1 MLRRFT
7 KGTREKIK
15 EILVLSIPTI
25 HPIGMKFR
33 VGFSI
38 AIALLTSA
46 TESLRAHALP
56 SVIGLGEEGRTSL
69 HGVALEENGEPI
81 QGARLIIEEEGSAAT
96 LQDATL
102 QDGTFTL
109 RGLEEGVSYSVSI
122 QRAGFLFPSATLTAK
137 VEDYLTFS
145 GVSLGDIPQGCK
157 AVDNSPFLVSAA
169 NVAARLYI
177 ETLALS
183 EKIRPNQRLRL
194 LSGEVIL
201 ASDLPQRVEE
211 QYATFQFYSR
221 FVPEVDITCGVEIS
235 CAAIDVRE
243 AKLFMIIELD
253 NLSHERLLI
262 NRILRTRGEI
272 SPVRSTSVKRR
283 TVSLRSQARSNL
295 ERIRRSV
302 GSCY

>member
-1 MLRRFT
+1 VLRRFT

-15 EILVLSIPTI
+15 EILVLSIPMI

-122 QRAGFLFPSATLTAK
+122 QRAGFLFPSATVTAK

-169 NVAARLYI
+169 NVAASLYI
-177 ETLALS
+177 ETLALF

-211 QYATFQFYSR
+211 QYATFHFYSR
-221 FVPEVDITCGVEIS
+221 FVPDSTCGVEIS

-283 TVSLRSQARSNL
+283 TVSLRSQARSNV